1 MFFETLIKK
10 VSRMFGKSEE
20 STTAPVIEKKEAPV
34 EVKSTTP
41 PVETAQPKKEE
52 PVAPQKAVEVAQQP
66 VVAEKKVEVAI
77 AGVLSDADKERAI
90 VEYKTKNPD
99 ASVRSVAALVGVSYV
114 TALKAV
120 KANNLK
126 HNARNNYEDV
136 AMYYLNH
143 TDMIREE
150 LAKELNISVAT
161 LQRILARY
169 NLSESRDGK
178 KHHHLTEQKKALIL
192 RYKAENPEATLK
204 EMGDK
209 FLCSMTTISKVIKT
223 DVA

>member
-10 VSRMFGKSEE
+10 VSSLFGKAEE
-20 STTAPVIEKKEAPV
+20 THVEEKVSAPVVEGKKPSFEPAPV
-34 EVKSTTP
+34 AR
-41 PVETAQPKKEE
+41 PVEEKKEE
-52 PVAPQKAVEVAQQP
+52 PVVQKVAEPVAQP
-66 VVAEKKVEVAI
+66 KVENVVAI
-77 AGVLSDADKERAI
+77 AGVLADASKERAI

-99 ASVRSVAALVGVSYV
+99 ASVRNVAEVTGVAYA

-126 HNARNNYEDV
+126 HNARNNYEEV
-136 AMYYLNH
+136 AMYYLSH
-143 TDMIREE
+143 TDLSREA

-161 LQRILARY
+161 LQRILAHY

-178 KHHHLTEQKKALIL
+178 KHHHLTEQKRALIM
-192 RYKAENPEATLK
+192 RYKSENPKATLR

-209 FLCSMTTISKVIKT
+209 FLCSMTTISKVINAE
-223 DVA
+223 VA